1 MDKQEKTTLLY
12 FLKANYSTREID
24 KKLGYNPK
32 RSKGWKSWDILKN
45 FFLSNDD
52 KGKLFIY
59 KTRQAQKII
68 NKIPEIN
75 RPGAID
81 ILIAVNKPTLIKKY
95 EDSFLLAKS
104 DESLVKIM
112 SGETRNLV
120 RDIFLPQKR
129 LTGICQI
136 KGCSETELDTCHYK
150 KDRPTIF
157 IDSASRFKNE
167 LGDLFMYDIYKIFE
181 DFLLSHK
188 EKRSVV
194 FLCKSHHRQL
204 ERLEKTGTK
213 NLLNSFKRK
222 IEW

>member
-1 MDKQEKTTLLY
+1 MDKQEKTTLFY

-59 KTRQAQKII
+59 KARHAQKII

-81 ILIAVNKPTLIKKY
+81 ILIAANKPTLIKKY

-104 DESLVKIM
+104 DESLMKIM

-129 LTGICQI
+129 LMGICQI
-136 KGCSETELDTCHYK
+136 KGCGETKLDTCHYK

-157 IDSASRFKNE
+157 IDSASRNKNE
-167 LGDLFMYDIYKIFE
+167 LGDLFMYDIYKMC
-181 DFLLSHK
+181 LHLA
-188 EKRSVV
+188 KRNN
-194 FLCKSHHRQL
+194 F
-204 ERLEKTGTK
+204 
-213 NLLNSFKRK
+213 NFFY
-222 IEW
+222 

>member
-12 FLKANYSTREID
+12 FLKANYSNREID

-32 RSKGWKSWDILKN
+32 RSKGWKSWEILKK
-45 FFLSNDD
+45 FFLTNND

-59 KTRQAQKII
+59 KTRQAEKII

-75 RPGAID
+75 GPGAID
-81 ILIAVNKPTLIKKY
+81 ILIAANKPTLIKKY
-95 EDSFLLAKS
+95 ENSFLLAKS
-104 DESLVKIM
+104 DESLVKIL

-129 LTGICQI
+129 LMGICQV
-136 KGCSETELDTCHYK
+136 KGCSETKLDTCHYK

-157 IDSASRFKNE
+157 INSALRFKNE

-194 FLCKSHHRQL
+194 FLCKLHHRQL

>member
-1 MDKQEKTTLLY
+1 M
-12 FLKANYSTREID
+12 
-24 KKLGYNPK
+24 
-32 RSKGWKSWDILKN
+32 KSWDILKN

-129 LTGICQI
+129 LMGICQI
-136 KGCSETELDTCHYK
+136 KGCGETKLDTCHYK

-194 FLCKSHHRQL
+194 FLCKLHHRQL